1 MRNPRVATPAYP
13 VVISHQPT
21 FPFTRLPTATYPHRP
36 RARKGPF
43 RIIAI
48 TFPIL
53 DRTHTTKLQVRT
65 HSFLHPIDK
74 HHLITIGGQI
84 PSWRL
89 FAVKYLLSQIRPALP
104 VTRPC
109 QAKPSRHLSAGAVRR
124 VVIVCGER
132 TPPAYSSL
140 DAYAY
145 RDGVHLA
152 EVITEV
158 LERGAI
164 PATAVA
170 MNRSRRSRR
179 RRESVS

>member
-1 MRNPRVATPAYP
+1 MSVSSCAASET
-13 VVISHQPT
+13 VIIFYQLT
-21 FPFTRLPTATYPHRP
+21 FPFTRLPTTTTTTTTYLHPSHP
-36 RARKGPF
+36 LARKGPH
-43 RIIAI
+43 
-48 TFPIL
+48 
-53 DRTHTTKLQVRT
+53 RTHSRDQAQVRT
-65 HSFLHPIDK
+65 RSFLLPADK
-74 HHLITIGGQI
+74 HNLITIGGQS
-84 PSWRL
+84 PNWRL

-109 QAKPSRHLSAGAVRR
+109 QAKPSRDLSAGAVRR

-164 PATAVA
+164 PATAVT